1 METRIGK
8 STWWNCKRERESGRQ
23 MDRSGGKRGERD
35 KDKDKERSRQDRQD
49 FEFSWVKVV
58 RVQKRFQVL
67 GCLGAWGGVQSSSV

>member
-1 METRIGK
+1 MGTRIGK

-35 KDKDKERSRQDRQD
+35 KDKDRSGQDRQD

-58 RVQKRFQVL
+58 RVQKKFQVL
-67 GCLGAWGGVQSSSV
+67 GCFGGGVQSSSV